1 VSDGTDL
8 RTEFLLDPDVTFL
21 NHGSF
26 GACPRAVFERYQEW
40 QLELERQPVLFLA
53 RRHEELLGEARAAL
67 GAYVGADP
75 DDLVF
80 VPNAT
85 AGVNVAARAL
95 GLEPG
100 DDVLS
105 TDLEYGALDLT
116 WEHVCAE
123 LGARYVRTPIRLP
136 VESAEEIVD
145 AVWAGVGPRTRV
157 LFLSH
162 HTSVTAL
169 TLPVEELCRRARE
182 RGIRTV
188 VDGAHAPGHLPLD
201 LRALD
206 SDFYAGNCHKWQFH
220 FSETRGVV
228 SPMRSQVFA
237 HPRGASRGSAD
248 YVSRRYGSLVVAR
261 RPEPSHRPVNEDEAG
276 EDRIPWYWPEGA
288 AVLRDAA
295 VVAEDVVLLRPEMGR
310 GKGVGWEVVG
320 LASID
325 EDASVATDHSVTGD
339 ANHTLGEVEITCM
352 RVRCDR
358 AAKLATGVNDDD
370 LSPMRVAKVVRE
382 ALGESATV
390 TCRERWSHACSL
402 APDDQHDQARCVENH
417 KRNNERENSRDRD
430 QEALAA

>member
-8 RTEFLLDPDVTFL
+8 RAEFLLDPDVTFL

-75 DDLVF
+75 DDLAF

-136 VESAEEIVD
+136 VESAEEIVE

-169 TLPVEELCRRARE
+169 TLPVGELCRRARE

-206 SDFYAGNCHKWQFH
+206 LDFYAGNCHKWLCAPKGAAFLYVRRELQRDVHPLVISWGYEGDDPSFRSRH
-220 FSETRGVV
+220 EQQGTLDPSAYLTVPAAIEWQLAHDWDGV
-228 SPMRSQVFA
+228 RERC
-237 HPRGASRGSAD
+237 HT
-248 YVSRRYGSLVVAR
+248 LAR
-261 RPEPSHRPVNEDEAG
+261 RARNELGLEA
-276 EDRIPWYWPEGA
+276 I
-288 AVLRDAA
+288 
-295 VVAEDVVLLRPEMGR
+295 
-310 GKGVGWEVVG
+310 
-320 LASID
+320 
-325 EDASVATDHSVTGD
+325 
-339 ANHTLGEVEITCM
+339 
-352 RVRCDR
+352 
-358 AAKLATGVNDDD
+358 
-370 LSPMRVAKVVRE
+370 
-382 ALGESATV
+382 
-390 TCRERWSHACSL
+390 
-402 APDDQHDQARCVENH
+402 APDSPDFYRQMISLRLPEQAPADLQ
-417 KRNNERENSRDRD
+417 ERLYAEHRIEIPTFEHGAGRLIRASFQGYNDAGDLDRLRT
-430 QEALAA
+430 ALAALP